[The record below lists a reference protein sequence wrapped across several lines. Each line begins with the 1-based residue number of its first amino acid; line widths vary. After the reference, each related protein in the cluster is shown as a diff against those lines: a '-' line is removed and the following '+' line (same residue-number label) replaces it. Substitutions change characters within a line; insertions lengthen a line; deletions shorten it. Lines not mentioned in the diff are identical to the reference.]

1 MSRQYRNHYSH
12 ANHSSMR
19 FRFGVGDPFGYQR
32 RVEADMKRDLDNQ
45 AAKNNPQLKVK
56 DTNDRYVFLGLTIG
70 LIVGG
75 IATGVTGV
83 LLHWQF
89 FTIFFSVFGGLVVG
103 GLLGALIVRLTILI
117 NNLKKTK
124 KNKQIITNGKTH
136 A

>member
-1 MSRQYRNHYSH
+1 
-12 ANHSSMR
+12 MR

-70 LIVGG
+70 LIIGG
-75 IATGVTGV
+75 ISTGVTGV
-83 LLHWQF
+83 HLHWQF